1 GEAGVGRARLATLLA
16 PPYTAFSLYITVI
29 LKVHTSRENA
39 AVLLHDPPRPA
50 PPRCAHP
57 PPGPSPSCRSAGAR
71 GAAARPGAGRGGRGR
86 GGGGAGGG
94 AGGALP
100 GTPGARAGRRA
111 SVSAL
116 QPAVSP
122 PRRSCPPARRPPP
135 AARRLAMPNFAGTWK
150 MRSSENF
157 DELLKALG
165 VNAMLRKVAVAA
177 ASKPHVE
184 IRQDGDQF
192 YIKTSTTVRTTEI
205 NFKVGEGFE
214 EETVDGRK
222 CRSLATWENE
232 NKIHCTQTLLEG
244 DGPKTYWTR
253 ELANDEL
260 ILVRSWT
267 PKSTPQP

>member
-1 GEAGVGRARLATLLA
+1 MGGCEDGQTEGWEGGRQPGGVRRSRGKLGAGWGPVGVTRAPLC
-16 PPYTAFSLYITVI
+16 
-29 LKVHTSRENA
+29 SRG
-39 AVLLHDPPRPA
+39 PPRS
-50 PPRCAHP
+50 H
-57 PPGPSPSCRSAGAR
+57 GAR
-71 GAAARPGAGRGGRGR
+71 AASEQQCRVLAARP
-86 GGGGAGGG
+86 
-94 AGGALP
+94 
-100 GTPGARAGRRA
+100 
-111 SVSAL
+111 
-116 QPAVSP
+116 
-122 PRRSCPPARRPPP
+122 
-135 AARRLAMPNFAGTWK
+135 AMPNFAGTWK

-205 NFKVGEGFE
+205 NFKIGESFE

-232 NKIHCTQTLLEG
+232 NKIYCKQTLIEG

-260 ILVRSWT
+260 ILTFGADDVVCTRIYVRE
-267 PKSTPQP
+267 

>member
-1 GEAGVGRARLATLLA
+1 
-16 PPYTAFSLYITVI
+16 
-29 LKVHTSRENA
+29 
-39 AVLLHDPPRPA
+39 
-50 PPRCAHP
+50 
-57 PPGPSPSCRSAGAR
+57 
-71 GAAARPGAGRGGRGR
+71 
-86 GGGGAGGG
+86 
-94 AGGALP
+94 
-100 GTPGARAGRRA
+100 
-111 SVSAL
+111 
-116 QPAVSP
+116 
-122 PRRSCPPARRPPP
+122 
-135 AARRLAMPNFAGTWK
+135 MPNFAGTWK

-205 NFKVGEGFE
+205 NFKIGESFE

-232 NKIHCTQTLLEG
+232 NKIYCKQTLVEG

-260 ILVRSWT
+260 ILKESRKLILHVEEVARRNLNCVRLRHEW
-267 PKSTPQP
+267 KKGLGQQAGGKE